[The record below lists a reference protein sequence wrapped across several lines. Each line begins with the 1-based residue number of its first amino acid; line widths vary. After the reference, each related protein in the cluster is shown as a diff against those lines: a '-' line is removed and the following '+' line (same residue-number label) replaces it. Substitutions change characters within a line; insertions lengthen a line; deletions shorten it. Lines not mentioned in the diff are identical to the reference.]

1 MTASP
6 KKPATRQKQP
16 DSPAHIPPAAASSF
30 PIVGI
35 GASAGG
41 LEALELFFRHMPN
54 KGGVAFVVIQHLS
67 PTHVGSLPELLQR
80 TTSMHVEQV
89 DNAVRVKPDNVYV
102 IPPNKSMTIRN
113 RTLYLRVPD
122 IKLALRLP
130 IDLFLRSLA
139 ADCGEQSIG
148 VILSGMGSDGTLGM
162 GAIKEQ
168 GGLTLVQEPASAKFD
183 SMPKSVENAGYA
195 DIIALAEELPEKI
208 VSYLDY
214 TAPHLNIERSRRD
227 KEQSNFE
234 KITSLLKARTRHD
247 FSLYKPTS
255 VYRRIERRMAIHK
268 ITTIADYTRFLQ
280 NNVQEVELLFKE
292 LLIGVTSFFR
302 DTAMWEELK
311 VEALPKILAAYSEGG
326 TLRAWSCGCS
336 TGEEA
341 YSLAILFREAL
352 DRVAL
357 PENYNLQIFATDLDA
372 DAIEKARGGLYNSR
386 IEADVSPERLQR
398 FFTRENNDYRVC
410 RGIRE
415 MVTFAQQNAIMDSP
429 FTRLDILLCRNL
441 LIYLTTGLQKQLL
454 PLFHYSLK
462 PGGLLFLGSAETV
475 GSDIDLFSATNIKS
489 KLFWR
494 TTTMFRNG
502 RVTFPTALTAISPVS
517 VHQEPHMPKAANNL
531 QSLADS
537 IILQHF
543 SAPTVLASDQGDIL
557 YISGRTGKYLEPA
570 AGKANMNIFAM
581 IREGLRYTLD
591 SAFIQALRQS
601 EPVIARATLTES
613 GNGTQAVNMTLMKIE
628 TAESSRVMV
637 MIAFQDV
644 IIPARPR
651 RRKTGGLP
659 DSTRFEELENELLKS
674 REELRTTREEMQ
686 TAHEELKSTN
696 EELQST
702 NEELQSTNEELTTS
716 KEEMQSMNEELQSVN
731 SEQSI
736 RLDDFMQ
743 LNSDMENLLT
753 STEVVTVFLDSHL
766 QVRRFTA
773 GAYRLFKLIPGD
785 VGRPLTDF
793 VSTLNYPEMY
803 DHVQDVLRKL
813 ISMET
818 RVSTTDGRWFLVR
831 IMPYRTIDTKID
843 GVVITCIDIT
853 AAKKIEDELR
863 ERIAQLESQ
872 LAA

>member
-1 MTASP
+1 MTASQ
-6 KKPATRQKQP
+6 KKPAAKPKQP
-16 DSPAHIPPAAASSF
+16 ESPAHIPPAAASSF

-41 LEALELFFRHMPN
+41 LGALELFFRHVPKRCGM
-54 KGGVAFVVIQHLS
+54 AFVVIQHLS
-67 PTHVGSLPELLQR
+67 PTHVGNLPELLQR
-80 TTSMHVEQV
+80 TTPMNVKQV
-89 DNAVRVKPDNVYV
+89 DNAVRVKPDCVYV
-102 IPPNKSMTIRN
+102 IPPNKNMTISN
-113 RTLYLRVPD
+113 RTLHLQAPD

-130 IDLFLRSLA
+130 IDIFLRSLA
-139 ADCGEQSIG
+139 VDCGGQSVG

-162 GAIKEQ
+162 CAIKEQ
-168 GGLTLVQEPASAKFD
+168 GGLTLIQEPGSAKFG
-183 SMPKSVENAGYA
+183 SMPKSVSNAGFA
-195 DIIALAEELPEKI
+195 DIIAPAEELPEKI
-208 VSYLDY
+208 VNYLDY
-214 TAPHLNIERSRRD
+214 ASPHGEIEQNRQD
-227 KEQSNFE
+227 NEQNNFE
-234 KITSLLKARTRHD
+234 KITSILKVRTRHD

-268 ITTIADYTRFLQ
+268 ISTIADYTRFLQ

-311 VEALPKILAAYSEGG
+311 VEALPKILAGYSEGG

-352 DRVAL
+352 DRATL
-357 PENYNLQIFATDLDA
+357 SENYNLQIFATDLDA
-372 DAIEKARGGLYNSR
+372 DAIEKARRGLYSSR
-386 IEADVSPERLQR
+386 IETDVSPERLQR
-398 FFTRENNDYRVC
+398 FFIKENDGYRICRE
-410 RGIRE
+410 IRQ
-415 MVTFAQQNAIMDSP
+415 MVTFAQQNAIKDPP
-429 FTRLDILLCRNL
+429 FTRIDLLLCRNL

-475 GSDIDLFSATNIKS
+475 GSDIDLFSATNIRS

-494 TTTMFRNG
+494 TTTIFRNS
-502 RVTFPTALTAISPVS
+502 RVSFPTALAATSPVS
-517 VHQEPHMPKAANNL
+517 LHQESHMTKAANNL

-537 IILQHF
+537 LILQHF
-543 SAPTVLASDQGDIL
+543 SAPTVLVSDQGDIL

-581 IREGLRYTLD
+581 TREGLRYTLD

-601 EPVIARATLTES
+601 EPVIVRAALTES
-613 GNGTQAVNMTLMKIE
+613 GKSTQSVDMTLMKVE
-628 TAESSRVMV
+628 SPESSRVMV
-637 MIAFQDV
+637 LISFQNV
-644 IIPARPR
+644 IVPARPR
-651 RRKTGGLP
+651 RRKSGGLP
-659 DSTRFEELENELLKS
+659 NDTRLEELENELLKN

-743 LNSDMENLLT
+743 LNSDMENLLN
-753 STEVVTVFLDSHL
+753 STEVVTVFLDNHL
-766 QVRRFTA
+766 CVRRFTS
-773 GAYRLFKLIPGD
+773 GANRLFNLIPGD
-785 VGRPLTDF
+785 VGRPLADI
-793 VSTLNYPEMY
+793 VSSLNYPEMY
-803 DHVQDVLRKL
+803 GHVQDVLRKL
-813 ISMET
+813 ISVENQ
-818 RVSTTDGRWFLVR
+818 VSTSDGRWLLVR
-831 IMPYRTIDTKID
+831 IMPYRTIDKKID
-843 GVVITCIDIT
+843 GVVITCNDIT

-863 ERIAQLESQ
+863 GKIAQLESQ